1 MLYYLNPSPLL
12 YFLCLFP
19 DLHLQRLKAGPV
31 QVSLLPLKTLARFT
45 SLLSR
50 WTDKARIWLWHHCKH
65 LPWGPNTSSL
75 GVQIP
80 EHHPTLSTF
89 PASCASQEQ
98 PCSLMAR
105 EASSLLCLADCLQ
118 AQLLCKAF
126 HTHCSAT
133 LMWHLC
139 PMSPPQSHAYDYL
152 LTISSCLPS
161 PKNKPL
167 SSYLGILPPATP
179 APVQSLAS
187 ISS

>member
-1 MLYYLNPSPLL
+1 MTVAPLL
-12 YFLCLFP
+12 
-19 DLHLQRLKAGPV
+19 
-31 QVSLLPLKTLARFT
+31 
-45 SLLSR
+45 
-50 WTDKARIWLWHHCKH
+50 KH

-80 EHHPTLSTF
+80 EHHLTLEYLS
-89 PASCASQEQ
+89 SQLRLRSS
-98 PCSLMAR
+98 PVFMAR

-133 LMWHLC
+133 LTHLC

-161 PKNKPL
+161 PRTNPL
-167 SSYLGILPPATP
+167 PTLVYFIPQHQYSPWPAYLL
-179 APVQSLAS
+179 SKCWLDEK
-187 ISS
+187 